1 MNDWSQIHLKSFPGG
16 PWTFKAS
23 NNIKKHIPGHLYM
36 IGYFE
41 LNVKGAMIINKS
53 RMTNGKK

>member
-23 NNIKKHIPGHLYM
+23 NNIKKHIPGHLQM
-36 IGYFE
+36 VGYFE
-41 LNVKGAMIINKS
+41 LKTKVAMIIKGP
-53 RMTNGKK
+53 RMTNDKK